1 MKRII
6 SFNPHIVNGIRF
18 FMWWINSWIYNFFA
32 YPDKKNYYLRRWG
45 INFYLT
51 GKICHP
57 LFCMVDSPR
66 TSLFYNASMFRCPHM
81 AIMGLYKPI
90 MVTGG
95 DNVQGGGYLLL
106 GFVLWVVYT
115 IVSTWM
121 V

>member
-1 MKRII
+1 MR
-6 SFNPHIVNGIRF
+6 GRGG
-18 FMWWINSWIYNFFA
+18 
-32 YPDKKNYYLRRWG
+32 D
-45 INFYLT
+45 FYLT